1 VDRITKKRAPLLRG
15 GEVAVKLTVQI
26 SDKNFRSPLVAAH
39 LVVDDSFVIQP
50 EVDITVE
57 EEE

>member
-1 VDRITKKRAPLLRG
+1 
-15 GEVAVKLTVQI
+15 VAVKLTVQI